1 MLQQQ
6 MKKRRKEKK
15 FQQNREKE
23 KKKDILLDMVGT
35 QIILIHKEI
44 DIPCILRKEV

>member
-1 MLQQQ
+1 

-23 KKKDILLDMVGT
+23 KKKDILLDMVRT
-35 QIILIHKEI
+35 QIILIHEEI